1 MEELEK
7 ITVADMETISNA
19 VLQMIK
25 SYPELPATLKKAV
38 LWQYLDKAESLGIY
52 TMTGAVY
59 LKKYISGSYI
69 AQFPFRIIY
78 KCNPT
83 TNNARMTKQNLLDKM
98 GRWLEESC
106 GATFKDAHITIQS
119 IERTSMVYKQD
130 ADSSGYELYMC
141 TMNIKYMYKK
151 GW

>member
-25 SYPELPATLKKAV
+25 SYPELPTTLKKTV

-59 LKKYISGSYI
+59 LKKIYIWI
-69 AQFPFRIIY
+69 VH
-78 KCNPT
+78 C
-83 TNNARMTKQNLLDKM
+83 
-98 GRWLEESC
+98 
-106 GATFKDAHITIQS
+106 S
-119 IERTSMVYKQD
+119 IPIPDY
-130 ADSSGYELYMC
+130 L
-141 TMNIKYMYKK
+141 
-151 GW
+151 